1 MAGGRN
7 DGAAYAA
14 AAWCANNIL
23 KFDVPVP
30 LKQKFKESLASV
42 IRQELSSYKTDD
54 ACCVIQIINGKP
66 NKPLDVA
73 MKLNQISQS
82 ELATS
87 NIILK
92 VYWNKV
98 IVGTGPLATSE
109 YVERPVYIRTQS

>member
-14 AAWCANNIL
+14 AVWCAENL
-23 KFDVPVP
+23 LRSDVPVP
-30 LKQKFKESLASV
+30 LRQKFKESLASV
-42 IRQELSSYKTDD
+42 IRQELNSYKTDD
-54 ACCVIQIINGKP
+54 ACCVIQIINSKP

-73 MKLNQISQS
+73 MKLNQISKS

-87 NIILK
+87 DIILK

-98 IVGTGPLATSE
+98 IAGTGTLATSE
-109 YVERPVYIRTQS
+109 YVERPVYIRAQS

>member
-42 IRQELSSYKTDD
+42 IRHELSSYKTDD

-66 NKPLDVA
+66 NKPLDAA
-73 MKLNQISQS
+73 MKQHQINQS
-82 ELATS
+82 ELTTS
-87 NIILK
+87 NIMVR